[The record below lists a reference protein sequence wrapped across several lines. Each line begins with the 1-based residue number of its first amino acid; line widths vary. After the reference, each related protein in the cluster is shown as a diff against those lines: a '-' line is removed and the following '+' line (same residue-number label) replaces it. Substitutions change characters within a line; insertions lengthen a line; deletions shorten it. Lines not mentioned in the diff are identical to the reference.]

1 MFKYFTKE
9 NTRKYIDVLPKLIWR
24 YNNAFHRSIK
34 MKPVDVN
41 RGNAPKVWINLY
53 EKKLQANKPKKEQNN
68 LKVGDTVHISIERLP
83 FQKRYEEIWTEEIF
97 IISHKIVGKPTVYKL
112 KDQGNESIKGTFY
125 FDELQKVSEPST
137 YRIERVIRKKKN
149 RDGSILY
156 YVKWKGYSDK
166 FNSYVT
172 EEDIEQL

>member
-1 MFKYFTKE
+1 MHQKSGSIYTKRSFKS
-9 NTRKYIDVLPKLIWR
+9 L
-24 YNNAFHRSIK
+24 
-34 MKPVDVN
+34 
-41 RGNAPKVWINLY
+41 
-53 EKKLQANKPKKEQNN
+53 KKEQTGI
-68 LKVGDTVHISIERLP
+68 KVGDTVRISIERLP

-97 IISHKIVGKPTVYKL
+97 IITHKIVGKPTVYKL
-112 KDQGNESIKGTFY
+112 KDQANESIKGTFY

-172 EEDIEQL
+172 AEDIKRL